1 MCRATITLAAAA
13 AMAMSGFSGSAAASD
28 GYRISGPVV
37 HENLAIYLVHGPSA
51 PGPVPLTLQEALANG
66 SVRVNET
73 GNVNELEV
81 ENRGAAE
88 VFIQSGE
95 IVKGGRQDRALTA
108 SLILPP
114 HSGKVPLASF
124 CVEQGR
130 WSARGGEDSRQFT
143 TAASAVPS
151 RAAKI
156 AMKAPTV
163 AEPNAPP
170 TADVGSRQSEVW
182 KNVTAIQHKLARG
195 VGAPVAA
202 PQSASSLQLSLENEK
217 LKDRQAAYVQALQV
231 AGEVDGVV
239 GYVFAVNGKLNS
251 ADIYP
256 SNGLFR
262 KMWPKLLAANATEAI
277 GETGM
282 AAEPALPSTEQVLA
296 FLDHAEHGKAQEKA
310 LNSTVRLET
319 READQSLYFET
330 RRAPNAPGAAGG
342 WVHRSY
348 LAK

>member
-1 MCRATITLAAAA
+1 MPLGDDSRGSSSMCRATITLAAAA
-13 AMAMSGFSGSAAASD
+13 AMAMSGFSGSAAALD

-37 HENLAIYLVHGPSA
+37 HENLAIYLVHGGSA

-73 GNVNELEV
+73 GNVNEPEV

-88 VFIQSGE
+88 VFIQAGE

-170 TADVGSRQSEVW
+170 TADVGSPQSEVW

-282 AAEPALPSTEQVLA
+282 AAEPALPSTEQVL
-296 FLDHAEHGKAQEKA
+296 
-310 LNSTVRLET
+310 
-319 READQSLYFET
+319 
-330 RRAPNAPGAAGG
+330 
-342 WVHRSY
+342 
-348 LAK
+348 